1 MREAAAVNS
10 LGWWRVRVAAT
21 EGLMLLILY
30 IILAAAANDY
40 WVAYVSRAAKF
51 EFRYCLGCRALFIS

>member
-1 MREAAAVNS
+1 MREAAAVDD
-10 LGWWRVRVAAT
+10 LGCWRVRVAAT

-40 WVAYVSRAAKF
+40 WVAYVSRTAEF
-51 EFRYCLGCRALFIS
+51 EFRYC